1 MAFPNNARGADR
13 PPAGAKH
20 LVHGTRSARWAML
33 SPREAT
39 SGQYTTQREGGCV
52 RFAVVAFVL
61 FGLWLLFS
69 GLYAPLLLAL
79 GAVSS
84 VFVAWIAQR
93 MGLLTPEPDSA
104 WLRPLRCLAYI
115 PWFGWQV
122 VKANADVA
130 RRILSPSRA
139 ISPRVLRV
147 PSTQAS
153 DLARVLYANS
163 ITLTPGTISIDVD
176 SDVITVHALS
186 REGAEQLATGEMGE
200 RVTALEHA
208 P

>member
-1 MAFPNNARGADR
+1 M
-13 PPAGAKH
+13 
-20 LVHGTRSARWAML
+20 
-33 SPREAT
+33 
-39 SGQYTTQREGGCV
+39 

-69 GLYAPLLLAL
+69 GLYVPLLLAL

-104 WLRPLRCLAYI
+104 WLRPLRCLAYM
-115 PWFGWQV
+115 PWLAWQV
-122 VKANADVA
+122 AKANVDVA
-130 RRILSPSRA
+130 LRILVPSKG

-147 PSTQAS
+147 PSTQRS
-153 DLARVLYANS
+153 DFARTVYANS
-163 ITLTPGTISIDVD
+163 ITLTPGTISIDVA

-186 REGAEQLATGEMGE
+186 REGAEDLAIGEMGE
-200 RVTALEHA
+200 RVTALERV

>member
-1 MAFPNNARGADR
+1 M
-13 PPAGAKH
+13 
-20 LVHGTRSARWAML
+20 
-33 SPREAT
+33 
-39 SGQYTTQREGGCV
+39 

-69 GLYAPLLLAL
+69 GLYAPLLLVL
-79 GAVSS
+79 GVVSS
-84 VFVAWIAQR
+84 VFVAWIARR
-93 MGLLTPEPDSA
+93 MGLLTPEPDSV
-104 WLRPLRCLAYI
+104 WLRPLGCLAYI
-115 PWFGWQV
+115 FWLARQV
-122 VKANADVA
+122 AKANVDVA
-130 RRILSPSRA
+130 LRILVPSKG

-153 DLARVLYANS
+153 DLARTVYANS

-186 REGAEQLATGEMGE
+186 REGAEDLAIGEMGE
-200 RVTALEHA
+200 RVTALERV